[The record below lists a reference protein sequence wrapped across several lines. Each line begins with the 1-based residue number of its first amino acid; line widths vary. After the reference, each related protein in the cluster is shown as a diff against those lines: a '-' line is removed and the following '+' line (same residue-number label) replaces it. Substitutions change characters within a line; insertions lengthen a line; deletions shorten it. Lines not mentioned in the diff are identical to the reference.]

1 MLKSAAKQLFYPM
14 ASLRLGG
21 NVVRYSTLVALL
33 LVTVFFS
40 IATAKF
46 FTTANLTNILSQISL
61 LTLVATGLCFA
72 VASGGIDLSVA
83 VAFDLGSMAAIM
95 ILKLGFGWYAAIA
108 AALVTGA
115 LIGIFNSFLV
125 LKARITMF
133 LATLGTLFIGESI
146 EKIVTT
152 GGSSIYLPG
161 MDEVFKFLGRGSLF
175 VLQQTGGRIDL
186 KFSVLLA
193 IIVAG
198 IGHFILSRTTFGRGL
213 YALGSQQGVALL
225 SGVPVSRYTTYAL
238 ILCSSICAFAGL
250 VSSSV
255 LTAYVP
261 LNGRY
266 YLMDAIGAVFI
277 GSTLHQ
283 KGFANIPGTL
293 VGVLFYGIIAN
304 GLNLIGINFYWQ
316 SVARG
321 LLIFVILALDSYR
334 VNHVDRAHS

>member
-1 MLKSAAKQLFYPM
+1 MLKSAARQLFYPT
-14 ASLRLGG
+14 ASLHIGK
-21 NVVRYSTLVALL
+21 NMIRYSTLIALF
-33 LVTVFFS
+33 LVTAFFS
-40 IATAKF
+40 I
-46 FTTANLTNILSQISL
+46 TTANFFTAANLSNVLSQVSL
-61 LTLVATGLCFA
+61 LALVSTGLCFA
-72 VASGGIDLSVA
+72 VASGGIDLSLA
-83 VAFDLGSMAAIM
+83 VAFDLGSMAAITV
-95 ILKLGFGWYAAIA
+95 LKLGFGWYIAIV
-108 AALVTGA
+108 AALATGA
-115 LIGIFNSFLV
+115 FIGLFNSFLV

-146 EKIVTT
+146 EKIITT

-175 VLQQTGGRIDL
+175 VIQQTGGRIDL

-198 IGHFILSRTTFGRGL
+198 IGHFILSRTTFGRQL
-213 YALGSQQGVALL
+213 YVLGSQKGAALL
-225 SGVPVSRYTTYAL
+225 SGVPVSRYTAYSF
-238 ILCSSICAFAGL
+238 IICSSICAFSGL

-261 LNGRY
+261 LSGRY

-293 VGVLFYGIIAN
+293 IGVLFYGIMAN

-321 LLIFVILALDSYR
+321 LLIFMILVLDSYR
-334 VNHVDRAHS
+334 VNHVDKAHS